1 MDGERFGIEIG
12 LDPRDVIALEEQ
24 DTWIRRAAEADKC
37 AAFATE
43 KATTWIDEAAR
54 LRTIIGELSTS
65 NSKLAVQRNVAYLLA
80 AVSTGV
86 AVYMAVW
93 G

>member
-1 MDGERFGIEIG
+1 MDVERFGIDMGI
-12 LDPRDVIALEEQ
+12 DPRDVIALEEQ
-24 DTWIRRAAEADKC
+24 DAWIRRAVEADKC

-54 LRTIIGELSTS
+54 LRTIISDLTAS

-80 AVSTGV
+80 VVSTSV
-86 AVYMAVW
+86 AVCLAVW